1 MNSVQGVAATVR
13 KVPVDELVKDLQK
26 LHERDLESL
35 ETPLEVLRANPV
47 DPESLRQYLFWN
59 NQHYTRNL
67 IDKTPLYE
75 LLAICWEVGM
85 RSSIH
90 NHKDQNCWMA
100 APVGRLTVQN
110 YCVREED
117 LANHRCDIVPADVVE
132 INSTNPV
139 AVDPLNPVHDVRNPR
154 EFGERAVSLH
164 LYSRPFDSCV
174 VYSVEQHTCG
184 EIGLRYHSMYGKLV

>member
-1 MNSVQGVAATVR
+1 MDSVHGVAATVR
-13 KVPVDELVKDLQK
+13 KVPIDELVKDLEK
-26 LHERDLESL
+26 LHERDLESI

-110 YCVREED
+110 YCVLEED
-117 LANHRCDIVPADVVE
+117 LDNHRCDIVPTDVVE

-164 LYSRPFDSCV
+164 LYSRPFDSCI

-184 EIGLRYHSMYGKLV
+184 EIGLRYHSLYGKPV